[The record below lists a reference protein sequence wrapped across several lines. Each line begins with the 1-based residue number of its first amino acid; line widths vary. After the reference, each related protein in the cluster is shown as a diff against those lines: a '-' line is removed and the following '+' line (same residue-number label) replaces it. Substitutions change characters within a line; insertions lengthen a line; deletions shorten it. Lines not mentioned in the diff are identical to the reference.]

1 MATTL
6 SQTTTRLICVTTLM
20 LDCLGKINRIS
31 NQSHFFKVF
40 KKLLK
45 LQSLIVKCKEA
56 MGLVPEL
63 NETIEN
69 NLDLLN
75 STSELILIQHLAK
88 YRVLYRV
95 YVV

>member
-1 MATTL
+1 
-6 SQTTTRLICVTTLM
+6 
-20 LDCLGKINRIS
+20 
-31 NQSHFFKVF
+31 
-40 KKLLK
+40 
-45 LQSLIVKCKEA
+45 

-88 YRVLYRV
+88 
-95 YVV
+95 